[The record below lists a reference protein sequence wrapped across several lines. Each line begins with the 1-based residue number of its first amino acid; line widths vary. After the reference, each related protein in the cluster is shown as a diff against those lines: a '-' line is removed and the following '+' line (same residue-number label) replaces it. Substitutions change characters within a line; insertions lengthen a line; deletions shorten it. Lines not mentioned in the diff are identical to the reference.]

1 MNKFLLSYAIFTM
14 STVVS
19 YAQIKLNGSYIATK
33 ICYLNDEELPEDNA
47 LKYAYVKYTFS
58 NSDQIS
64 WSGVYFDRGTPFP
77 FVIDGKRLI
86 VKSEAGYMINI
97 MKIMESTA
105 EKLVL
110 VCSSENGSLED
121 PLAIKYTLYNEQ
133 FVQKNLPLSPDDVF
147 SIKEKD
153 TIYKSG
159 QKIYAKFHGTSFR
172 SYIYEKLLKRNI
184 YAKSRQL
191 LSTFI
196 IEANGH
202 PDSLKII
209 QGISPKFDAEYIKA
223 FNSAKFKLEPAYHNN
238 NAVRVWMNQDLK
250 YSSLTPEQTLPSYSN
265 SQKANTAY
273 NNKNYE
279 LALYYYDKALDITP
293 DEVDNLYRRGICK
306 QRLGNLMGA
315 CADWTKTQLLGN
327 KMANALLF
335 KYCN

>member
-14 STVVS
+14 PTVVS

-105 EKLVL
+105 EKFVL

-133 FVQKNLPLSPDDVF
+133 FVQKTYRLAQMMSSV
-147 SIKEKD
+147 
-153 TIYKSG
+153 
-159 QKIYAKFHGTSFR
+159 
-172 SYIYEKLLKRNI
+172 LKRRIPFINPDR
-184 YAKSRQL
+184 KSMLNSMERLFDPTSMKSFLKETYMPKVSNCFLL
-191 LSTFI
+191 LS
-196 IEANGH
+196 
-202 PDSLKII
+202 LKQMAILI
-209 QGISPKFDAEYIKA
+209 ALKSFKESVLNLTLNIS
-223 FNSAKFKLEPAYHNN
+223 KL
-238 NAVRVWMNQDLK
+238 
-250 YSSLTPEQTLPSYSN
+250 SILPSSSGN
-265 SQKANTAY
+265 Q
-273 NNKNYE
+273 
-279 LALYYYDKALDITP
+279 LIITTMQS
-293 DEVDNLYRRGICK
+293 EYG
-306 QRLGNLMGA
+306 
-315 CADWTKTQLLGN
+315 
-327 KMANALLF
+327 
-335 KYCN
+335 